1 MEKGNNKKINYRP
14 KRQEKNKEA
23 VYGLRPALEAI
34 NAGKE
39 IERLFIQ
46 RDQNSLLINELVVLA
61 NNHKIP
67 VLKVP
72 EEKLNSITRKNH
84 QGVICFISPITYA
97 SLDNIISET
106 YQSGKVP
113 LVLILDRIT
122 DVRNFGAI
130 ARTAEC
136 MGVNAIVIP
145 SRGGAQINNDAIKTS
160 AGALNYIPVCR
171 EDNLKNTLNYL
182 KESGI
187 QLVACTEKAEKEIN
201 AVDFTSPTA
210 IILGSEEDGIS
221 EEYLKRSDATCKIEL
236 AGKVGSLNVS
246 VAAGMILYEAARQ
259 RKPTTR

>member
-1 MEKGNNKKINYRP
+1 MEKGNNKKINYRQP
-14 KRQEKNKEA
+14 RQEENKEA
-23 VYGLRPALEAI
+23 VYGLRPVLEAI

-46 RDQNSLLINELVVLA
+46 RDQNNPLINELVTLA
-61 NNHKIP
+61 NSHKIP
-67 VLKVP
+67 ILKVP

-106 YQSGKVP
+106 FQSGKVP
-113 LVLILDRIT
+113 LILVLDRIT

-160 AGALNYIPVCR
+160 AGGLNYIPVCR
-171 EDNLKNTLNYL
+171 EDNLKTTITYL

-187 QLVACTEKAEKEIN
+187 QLVACTEKAQKELS
-201 AVDFTSPTA
+201 AVDFTAPTA

-221 EEYLKRSDATCKIEL
+221 EEYLKRVDASCKIDIT
-236 AGKVGSLNVS
+236 GKVNSLNVS
-246 VAAGMILYEAARQ
+246 VAAGMVLYEAVRQ
-259 RKPTTR
+259 RK